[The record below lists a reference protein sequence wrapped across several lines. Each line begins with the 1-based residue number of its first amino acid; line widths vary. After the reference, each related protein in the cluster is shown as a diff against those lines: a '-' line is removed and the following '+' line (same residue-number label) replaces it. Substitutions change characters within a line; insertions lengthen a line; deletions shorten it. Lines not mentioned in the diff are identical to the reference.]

1 MERISNFYLSAGL
14 LKKRTEKKSLK
25 LISSDSKN
33 KVLTVQAQVYFS
45 TNVKS
50 MDLIYLLFAVVD
62 NTLWCRTLYKQ
73 YLKYMGKLSLMVQKE
88 PLTLSIVDIKH
99 FCWQGSKAREQYVK
113 YLLGCMIFEENNCGV
128 LCSRISH

>member
-50 MDLIYLLFAVVD
+50 MDFIYLLFAVVD
-62 NTLWCRTLYKQ
+62 NTLWFENYTNNI
-73 YLKYMGKLSLMVQKE
+73 S
-88 PLTLSIVDIKH
+88 SI
-99 FCWQGSKAREQYVK
+99 WGNYR
-113 YLLGCMIFEENNCGV
+113 
-128 LCSRISH
+128 